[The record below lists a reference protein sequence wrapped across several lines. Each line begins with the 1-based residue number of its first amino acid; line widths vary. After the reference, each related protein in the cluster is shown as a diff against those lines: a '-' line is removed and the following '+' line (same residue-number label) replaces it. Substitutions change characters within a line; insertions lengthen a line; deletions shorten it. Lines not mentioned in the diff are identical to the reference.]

1 MLLPAPVLSILS
13 RLRAAGF
20 SAYAVGGCV
29 RDSLLGKA
37 PGDWDICT
45 SALPEE
51 MQQVFAGEHVVETGL
66 RHGTLTVV
74 LDHVPYE
81 ITTYRLDGAYT
92 DHRHPDSVSFVT
104 DLSEDLARRDFTI
117 NAMACD
123 ESGEIVDLYGGR
135 EDLSARLIRC
145 VGDPSARFEED
156 ALRVLRALRFASVLD
171 FEIEP
176 VTALAVRAQYRT
188 LENVAAER
196 KRVEL
201 VKLLCG
207 PGAGRIL
214 REYTDV
220 FAFLIPPLAP
230 CIGYNQDNP
239 HHLYTVYEH
248 IVRAVENVPPDPV
261 LRMTMLLHDVGKP
274 AARTTDEKGI
284 GHYFGHQDLSARM
297 AAKVLEDYRFDR
309 ASAERICR
317 LVAAHDIPLDP
328 DRKIMLRRLKKFGEE
343 DLRALFVIHRADR
356 IATGT
361 RNPDHATDRMH
372 ELSDALDALLAEHP
386 CYSLKTLAVNGRDLT
401 ALGYTGPEVG
411 KTLDRLLN
419 KVIDGA
425 LPNDRDALLN
435 SLPRKEKS

>member
-1 MLLPAPVLSILS
+1 
-13 RLRAAGF
+13 
-20 SAYAVGGCV
+20 
-29 RDSLLGKA
+29 
-37 PGDWDICT
+37 
-45 SALPEE
+45 
-51 MQQVFAGEHVVETGL
+51 
-66 RHGTLTVV
+66 
-74 LDHVPYE
+74 
-81 ITTYRLDGAYT
+81 
-92 DHRHPDSVSFVT
+92 
-104 DLSEDLARRDFTI
+104 
-117 NAMACD
+117 
-123 ESGEIVDLYGGR
+123 
-135 EDLSARLIRC
+135 
-145 VGDPSARFEED
+145 
-156 ALRVLRALRFASVLD
+156 
-171 FEIEP
+171 
-176 VTALAVRAQYRT
+176 
-188 LENVAAER
+188 
-196 KRVEL
+196 
-201 VKLLCG
+201 
-207 PGAGRIL
+207 
-214 REYTDV
+214 
-220 FAFLIPPLAP
+220 
-230 CIGYNQDNP
+230 
-239 HHLYTVYEH
+239 
-248 IVRAVENVPPDPV
+248 
-261 LRMTMLLHDVGKP
+261 MTMLLHDVGKP

-317 LVAAHDIPLDP
+317 LVAAHDIPFDP